1 MRERKSVRKRSK
13 RPTPYMTPSVR
24 KDEFDR
30 FKYLTSK
37 VLNSHAPLKEKHVR
51 YNQASFMCN
60 SLCKVVMNRL
70 RHLNKLGK
78 IRLMKTNAFKKN
90 QEINV

>member
-1 MRERKSVRKRSK
+1 M
-13 RPTPYMTPSVR
+13 R

-60 SLCKVVMNRL
+60 SLRKVVTNRL
-70 RHLNKLGK
+70 RHLNKLGEN
-78 IRLMKTNAFKKN
+78 KTNEN
-90 QEINV
+90 QRV